1 MHFASPAASVLLSF
15 ESITPGNVL
24 TLGLGSESQLLPCGK
39 PKASHVRVHAHPPPA
54 AQGHRST
61 APLPHPPAALHQEHF
76 NANSVLLQ
84 PELHPDHL
92 PHQLGKRGKPSY
104 PHILTDHNLILY
116 FWNIQG
122 LKCRIWGFTPANINR
137 NILRIFSPNVNGTL
151 LFFYFLQHLPVV
163 LAAKHCSIVPAR
175 GAHYKHIC
183 LASLSGPVSSAWT
196 RKSKRVH

>member
-1 MHFASPAASVLLSF
+1 MHFASPAASILLSF

-24 TLGLGSESQLLPCGK
+24 TLRLGSESQLLPCGK

-151 LFFYFLQHLPVV
+151 LFFYFLFFTTSPCGARSQTLQH
-163 LAAKHCSIVPAR
+163 C
-175 GAHYKHIC
+175 
-183 LASLSGPVSSAWT
+183 ASPGSSL
-196 RKSKRVH
+196 